1 MPLDPSFI
9 GRSYPATQPYFVA
22 REKIAEFATA
32 IGDANP
38 AYYSVDAA
46 RALGHAD
53 VIAPPTF
60 VIVLSARA
68 SAQVMF
74 DPALGLDYSRVVHGE
89 QSFRYDRPVTAGDTL
104 VAVTT
109 VENIRSAAGN
119 DILTVLSVVSTVD
132 GEQVCT
138 ARSTVVARGTVE
150 GEG

>member
-38 AYYSVDAA
+38 AYHSVDAA

-60 VIVLSARA
+60 LVVLSQRG
-68 SAQVMF
+68 SAQVLF
-74 DPALGLDYSRVVHGE
+74 DPDLGLDYSRVVHGE
-89 QSFRYDRPVTAGDTL
+89 QSFSYDRPVAAGDTL

-109 VENIRSAAGN
+109 VENIKSAAGN
-119 DILTVLSVVSTVD
+119 DILTVSSVVSTVQ
-132 GEQVCT
+132 GERVCST
-138 ARSTVVARGTVE
+138 RSTLVARGTAE
-150 GEG
+150 G